1 MGNSVDT
8 VFGGLNEKRFKYLF
22 IVLMIG
28 CFGFP
33 ILGDSLAGLFPWYG
47 KIINLA
53 LFLAVLW
60 TSSIITS
67 LNRRVYL
74 TIISASIA
82 ALILNGLYILMPER
96 GLLLANHA
104 IISVILIHIIMALTV
119 YLFVCKDVTHY
130 TLLAAFSSFLLIALL
145 WAMFYGIIDMLDPE
159 AFTVPLEIAA
169 DGRLSSLGKSG
180 SFQGL
185 YFSMVT
191 ITTLGYGDISPISSE
206 ARAVATAEAFVGQLY
221 MAVMIARLVGI
232 YAAKGLAKRAD

>member
-22 IVLMIG
+22 LVLVIG
-28 CFGFP
+28 FFALP
-33 ILGDSLAGLFPWYG
+33 VIGDNLSGLFPWYG
-47 KIINLA
+47 KVINLS

-74 TIISASIA
+74 TILSASGV

-96 GLLLANHA
+96 GLLLANHV
-104 IISVILIHIIMALTV
+104 IVSVILIHIIMALTV

-145 WAMFYGIIDMLDPE
+145 WAIFYGVIDLLDPA
-159 AFTVPLEIAA
+159 AFRVPAEIAV

-185 YFSMVT
+185 YFSIVT
-191 ITTLGYGDISPISSE
+191 ITTLGYGDISPISTE

-232 YAAKGLAKRAD
+232 YAAKGLAGKAN